1 MTELLKTA
9 VIKFFVKIIKL
20 DLVAMP
26 IQSQCEQCAK
36 YVKGVYGMKCR
47 QWNIKPDFND
57 QECDKFVKGKDDP
70 KKKQEFET
78 KKEKPVGQD
87 EGLRLTSTQ
96 DCIKYASEQM
106 IKFNVSDEY
115 LKKDMLSKGA
125 SEDQLNTIIE
135 QARVLYKAHNRYKGK
150 KSILIGI
157 VGILASFAYLWFS
170 IVIMRGFLS
179 ILFYGIIT
187 WGIVEVIR
195 GIVLIIS
202 NMGHK

>member
-1 MTELLKTA
+1 MMGAFENHLPFNKKNNTTKS
-9 VIKFFVKIIKL
+9 F
-20 DLVAMP
+20 AMP

-87 EGLRLTSTQ
+87 AGLQLTSTQ

-106 IKFNVSDEY
+106 IKFKVSDEY
-115 LKKDMLSKGA
+115 LKNDLLSKGA

-135 QARVLYKAHNRYKGK
+135 QARVLYKTYKRNEGK
-150 KSILIGI
+150 KCILLGF
-157 VGILASFAYLWFS
+157 VGILGSVVYLLFA
-170 IVIMRGFLS
+170 IVFR
-179 ILFYGIIT
+179 ILFWGILT
-187 WGIVEVIR
+187 WGIVEIIR
-195 GIVLIIS
+195 GIVLIVR
-202 NMGHK
+202 NRA